1 MSSEKSWHLFWSPRR
16 KEENPPQGSFGM
28 LSFSPG
34 FGYPGLWV
42 LRAFLPITVLLL
54 TQGCGSNPEDLCHGA
69 ETEQALKYSF
79 SYELLSRQ
87 DLPQA
92 EFTDFHLMG
101 ESASLVTCEARLRI
115 TGDAPGLLEMLR
127 VRFGKVKLRKYAEL
141 LSGAQNQKETA
152 ARTPGADRSTLNE
165 IAYLRRITDL
175 IQKDGFQGRT
185 FRAEIPVVFKVSRA
199 TGKPVNTD
207 FGSDL
212 YQEVYH
218 QLTLPESQ

>member
-1 MSSEKSWHLFWSPRR
+1 MSSERSWHFFRSVGR
-16 KEENPPQGSFGM
+16 KEDNPPQGRFGM
-28 LSFSPG
+28 LSFPSG
-34 FGYPGLWV
+34 FCYSGLWF
-42 LRAFLPITVLLL
+42 LRTILPLAVLLL

-69 ETEQALKYSF
+69 ETEHALKYSF

-92 EFTDFHLMG
+92 EFGDFRLMG

-115 TGDAPGLLEMLR
+115 TGDASGLLEMLR
-127 VRFGKVKLRKYAEL
+127 ARFGKVKLRKYAGL
-141 LSGAQNQKETA
+141 ISGAQNQKETA
-152 ARTPGADRSTLNE
+152 ARTPGADRHTLNE

-175 IQKDGFQGRT
+175 IQKNDFQGRT
-185 FRAEIPVVFKVSRA
+185 FQAEIPVVFKVSRA
-199 TGKPVNTD
+199 TGNPVNID

-218 QLTLPESQ
+218 QLTMPESR

>member
-1 MSSEKSWHLFWSPRR
+1 MFLVTGFCVTFGLISKRECEGVPSSAELFR
-16 KEENPPQGSFGM
+16 Q
-28 LSFSPG
+28 
-34 FGYPGLWV
+34 
-42 LRAFLPITVLLL
+42 AFLFLRTIIPLAVLLL
-54 TQGCGSNPEDLCHGA
+54 TQGCGSDPEELCHGA

-92 EFTDFHLMG
+92 EFTDFRLMG

-115 TGDAPGLLEMLR
+115 TGDAPGLQEMLR
-127 VRFGKVKLRKYAEL
+127 ARFGKVRLRKYAGL
-141 LSGAQNQKETA
+141 LSGGQEDTK
-152 ARTPGADRSTLNE
+152 ARFPGADRHTLNE
-165 IAYLRRITDL
+165 ISYLRRITDL

-185 FRAEIPVVFKVSRA
+185 FQAEIPVVFKVSRA
-199 TGKPVNTD
+199 TGKPVNID

-218 QLTLPESQ
+218 QLTTSESR